1 MSKSILDRVS
11 RVLVLSEEFSRS
23 LPECERVECTISDL
37 SKEDLMAIVDK
48 WRTHCIGP
56 GWYQNRYSTVIRIGK
71 VKLECSTAQYDVE
84 VKYHLK

>member
-1 MSKSILDRVS
+1 MQESILERVH
-11 RVLVLSEEFSRS
+11 RVLILSEEFAKS

-48 WRTHCIGP
+48 WRTHCIEP

-71 VKLECSTAQYDVE
+71 VKLECSTSQYDVE
-84 VKYHLK
+84 VKYQLK